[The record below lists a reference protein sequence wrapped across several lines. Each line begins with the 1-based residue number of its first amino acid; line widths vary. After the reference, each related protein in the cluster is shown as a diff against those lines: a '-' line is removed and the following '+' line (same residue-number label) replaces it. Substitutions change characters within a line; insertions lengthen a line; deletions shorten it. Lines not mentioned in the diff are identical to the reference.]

1 MLFSAA
7 IAGSILLT
15 FLNDLALVA
24 ISVLVP
30 TSFLSALL
38 LFLWIGVQNK
48 VSLYLLASLYGF
60 VAAGMVVHSLSL
72 SAVFGF
78 AKAPPQP
85 EPTTPDASPPPA
97 VQYSLGRR
105 EGVALGVMA
114 LGCLAGAPIGA
125 LLMSVGEGG
134 YLSGQ
139 LFSGISL
146 VVGSGMFLAARIAKG
161 ER

>member
-1 MLFSAA
+1 MFSAT
-7 IAGSILLT
+7 ITGSILLT

-38 LFLWIGVQNK
+38 LFLWIGVENMI
-48 VSLYLLASLYGF
+48 SLYLLASLYGF
-60 VAAGMVVHSLSL
+60 VAVGMVVHSLSL

-78 AKAPPQP
+78 AKASQ
-85 EPTTPDASPPPA
+85 PTTPNANSPRPMI
-97 VQYSLGRR
+97 QYSLGRR
-105 EGVALGVMA
+105 EGIALGVMA
-114 LGCLAGAPIGA
+114 LGSLAGAPIGA
-125 LLMSVGEGG
+125 LLMSVEGGG
-134 YLSGQ
+134 YLYGQ